1 MLINVKM
8 PTTVGIL
15 TFTSMINFMLSW
27 VEYEK
32 SFDWALRKQIFKYV
46 LYLETCQNLR
56 NGCTV
61 YSYLYHKDPINK
73 CTHNCEPSPP
83 PPSWADGVDEC
94 DVNCIVCCKL
104 SPVSDPRLIVLR
116 RRPRCPAVN
125 PDGNPDG
132 NPEEIPPRL
141 SPKNLTIGGM
151 TNHAHWS
158 TSAYNINI
166 QYVSYVNWCIMVQF

>member
-1 MLINVKM
+1 M
-8 PTTVGIL
+8 
-15 TFTSMINFMLSW
+15 
-27 VEYEK
+27 
-32 SFDWALRKQIFKYV
+32 
-46 LYLETCQNLR
+46 
-56 NGCTV
+56 
-61 YSYLYHKDPINK
+61 
-73 CTHNCEPSPP
+73 
-83 PPSWADGVDEC
+83 DEC

-158 TSAYNINI
+158 TSAYIINI
-166 QYVSYVNWCIMVQF
+166 QYVSYVNLCIMVQFLGHVNYITNSIIFLFAGHVSSGYLKLQTNCQR